1 MCYEVMICKSPYI
14 IKNTLYKMNISKHLR
29 FLWVRLHTE
38 QTLHGGPMCSKSNFK
53 DLDYS
58 ITHVFGLKRIVKIGV
73 RIEKICPLC
82 IDVTRTNSGKIFN
95 CKKLLKLVCGGLFN
109 NPKCFR

>member
-1 MCYEVMICKSPYI
+1 
-14 IKNTLYKMNISKHLR
+14 
-29 FLWVRLHTE
+29 
-38 QTLHGGPMCSKSNFK
+38 MCSKSNFK

-82 IDVTRTNSGKIFN
+82 IDVTRTNSGKILIAKS
-95 CKKLLKLVCGGLFN
+95 C
-109 NPKCFR
+109 